1 MYSTAKSDIFLLPPF
16 SAPWYHFWHGYQRVA
31 FQFRIVDGSSK
42 NRDTVHLRIYTLKG
56 QTAIAEILA
65 EAEAAYRKLDIDNV
79 NIFRISWSPWETTW
93 TRICSKRARPLQS
106 VVLDP
111 GLLESL
117 VGDLK
122 LFMDSTEWYR
132 QRGIPCRR
140 GYLLYGP
147 PGTGKSSLIAAV
159 AAHLELD
166 IYSLSL
172 SSSKLDDGTMSKL
185 LNRIPRRAILLIE
198 DIDAAQRKL
207 ANGRRGSQAVDP
219 ADEEEPD
226 SDDEGGGITLAGLLN
241 ALDGID
247 APEGRILFAT
257 TNYKESLDPALCR
270 PGRMDVHVKF
280 DMASKYQARELFKRF
295 YPDSEFAFSRNR
307 ALCQDEVKRLSPGS
321 SKALEDA
328 SELLPLLAQD
338 KDALAP
344 LELEELLSEKA
355 PVPSN
360 SDSDSDSDD
369 FPALHRPPR
378 RNERSRSIQDIGT
391 LATRFA
397 ELVPERRFSMASL
410 QEYLM
415 GFRTNPEGACS
426 EEKVREF
433 LRETLPNLATVV
445 DNSSEGDYTK
455 GLGLDEGMNK
465 HQDIQGEHATDTD
478 ER

>member
-1 MYSTAKSDIFLLPPF
+1 MRVMI
-16 SAPWYHFWHGYQRVA
+16 GYDSGSRLIHRGRVA
-31 FQFRIVDGSSK
+31 FQFRIDDGSSNK
-42 NRDTVHLRIYTLKG
+42 RNAVHLRIYTLKG

-79 NIFRISWSPWETTW
+79 NVFRISWSPWETTW
-93 TRICSKRARPLQS
+93 ARICSKRARPLQS

-117 VGDLK
+117 VDDLK
-122 LFMDSTEWYR
+122 LFMDGTEWYR

-147 PGTGKSSLIAAV
+147 PGTGKSSLIAAI

-172 SSSKLDDGTMSKL
+172 SSSKLDDENMSKL

-207 ANGRRGSQAVDP
+207 ADGRRGSQAVDP
-219 ADEEEPD
+219 ADENTSATEQQEEPA
-226 SDDEGGGITLAGLLN
+226 SGDEDKRVTLAGLLN
-241 ALDGID
+241 ALDGIE
-247 APEGRILFAT
+247 APEGRILFVT
-257 TNYKESLDPALCR
+257 TNHKGSLDPALCR

-280 DMASKYQARELFKRF
+280 DMASKYQAKELFKRF
-295 YPDSEFAFSRNR
+295 YPESEFAFSRNR
-307 ALCQDEVKRLSPGS
+307 VVSQDEVKRLSLGS

-338 KDALAP
+338 SGGLAP
-344 LELEELLSEKA
+344 PELEELLGEKA
-355 PVPSN
+355 SIPSN
-360 SDSDSDSDD
+360 SDSDSDLDD
-369 FPALHRPPR
+369 FPALHRSPR
-378 RNERSRSIQDIGT
+378 RNEGRSRSIHDIGA

-397 ELVPERRFSMASL
+397 ELIPERRCSMATL

-445 DNSSEGDYTK
+445 NSSSERDYVK
-455 GLGLDEGMNK
+455 GLGPDEGMNK
-465 HQDIQGEHATDTD
+465 HQDIREEHATYTD
-478 ER
+478 GRC